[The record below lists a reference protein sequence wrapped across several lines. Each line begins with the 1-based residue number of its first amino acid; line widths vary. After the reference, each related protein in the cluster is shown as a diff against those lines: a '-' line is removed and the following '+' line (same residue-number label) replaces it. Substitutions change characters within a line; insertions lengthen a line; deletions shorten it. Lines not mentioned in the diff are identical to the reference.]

1 MKHTLNIPIL
11 GFAAY
16 SGTGKTTLLEA
27 LIPKLTKA
35 GLRIGMLKH
44 AHHNFDV
51 DQPGKDSHRLRKAGA
66 SQMLI
71 SSRNRFALMTETPES
86 ESEFDYL
93 LTRFDEDKLDVVL
106 VEGCKNIAFPKIEL
120 HREEVGKPWLHPNDE
135 NIIAIASDSGELD
148 SELPQMNI
156 NDLEAIAQF
165 VIQYVQ
171 EAKAPKSKEKEAACC
186 DTLSPAFLS
195 VVQGQEKILSLVN
208 TVSETEAC
216 KIEDAYGRVLAD
228 HVVSPVNVPQYTNSA
243 MDGYAIRGDDVER
256 ESYQVVAKVMA
267 GHAYDKP
274 LEVGQAVKIMT
285 GAPTPINGDTV
296 VMREQASKDGDTV
309 TFNGASIKTGQN
321 VRQAGEDLAIGNDV
335 FTAGTRL
342 ASPEMGMIA
351 SLGFGEANVFRKLKV
366 AVFSTGDEV
375 QAPGTEQKA
384 NSIYDSNRFTIM
396 GMLEKLGC
404 EILDFGILEDN
415 EQLMIEALE
424 NASAQADVVMTS
436 GGVSVGDA
444 DYIKLALDK
453 LGQIDFWRINM
464 RPGRPLA
471 FGQIN
476 DKPFFGLPG
485 NPVAVMVSF
494 INFVEPALRKMQGEQ
509 GWKPLKVSAI
519 ATENLRS
526 RQGRTEFSRGIY
538 ELDETGRLTVRT
550 TGKQGSGILRS
561 MSEANCL
568 IEISPAVDTV
578 KAGESVTIIPLQ
590 AESRPIQNSKVS
602 MSGLFIDY
610 RKIFQRDSYGSHHS
624 LHLQRPRQRT
634 DVLVPATPQHS
645 RSSCRS
651 RRYRY
656 H

>member
-27 LIPKLTKA
+27 LLPKLTEA

-51 DQPGKDSHRLRKAGA
+51 DKPGKDSYRLRKAGA

-71 SSRNRFALMTETPES
+71 ASRNRFALMTETPDAEA
-86 ESEFDYL
+86 EFEYL

-120 HREEVGKPWLHPNDE
+120 HREEVGKPWLYPSDE
-135 NIIAIASDSGELD
+135 NIIAIACDSGELD

-156 NDLEAIAQF
+156 NDLDAIAEF
-165 VIQYVQ
+165 VLQYVNA
-171 EAKAPKSKEKEAACC
+171 AKQPKSKDKEAACC

-195 VVQGQEKILSLVN
+195 VEQGREKILSLVPSL
-208 TVSETEAC
+208 TD
-216 KIEDAYGRVLAD
+216 IELCDVERSYGRVLAD
-228 HVVSPVNVPQYTNSA
+228 DIVSPVNVPQYTNSA
-243 MDGYAIRGDDVER
+243 MDGYAIRSDDLER
-256 ESYQVVAKVMA
+256 ESYQVMAEVLA

-274 LEVGQAVKIMT
+274 LQMGQAVKIMT
-285 GAPTPINGDTV
+285 GAPTPVNGDTV
-296 VMREQASKDGDTV
+296 VMREQAIQTGDKV
-309 TFNGASIKTGQN
+309 TFNTSGIKAGQN
-321 VRQAGEDLAIGNDV
+321 VRQAGEDLEIGSNV
-335 FTAGTRL
+335 FTSGTRL

-351 SLGFGEANVFRKLKV
+351 SLGFGQASVFRKLKV
-366 AVFSTGDEV
+366 AIFSAGDEV
-375 QAPGTEQKA
+375 QAPGTEQKP
-384 NSIYDSNRFTIM
+384 NSIFDSNRFTIM
-396 GMLEKLGC
+396 GMLEQLGC

-415 EQLMIEALE
+415 EQQMIEALE
-424 NASAQADVVMTS
+424 QASQQADMVMTS

-444 DYIKLALDK
+444 DYIKLALEK

-476 DKPFFGLPG
+476 SKPFFGLPG

-494 INFVEPALRKMQGEQ
+494 INFVEPAIRKMQGEQ
-509 GWKPLKVSAI
+509 GWQPLKVNAV

-526 RQGRTEFSRGIY
+526 RQGRTEFSRGFY
-538 ELDETGRLTVRT
+538 QLDETGRLTVRT

-568 IEISPAVDTV
+568 IEISPAIDTV
-578 KAGESVTIIPLQ
+578 KVGENVTIIPLQ
-590 AESRPIQNSKVS
+590 GRI
-602 MSGLFIDY
+602 
-610 RKIFQRDSYGSHHS
+610 
-624 LHLQRPRQRT
+624 
-634 DVLVPATPQHS
+634 
-645 RSSCRS
+645 
-651 RRYRY
+651 
-656 H
+656 

>member
-1 MKHTLNIPIL
+1 MKHTLNIPII

-27 LIPKLTKA
+27 LLPKLTEA

-51 DQPGKDSHRLRKAGA
+51 DKPGKDSYRLRKAGA

-71 SSRNRFALMTETPES
+71 ASRNRFALMTETPEA
-86 ESEFDYL
+86 EAEFEYL

-120 HREEVGKPWLHPNDE
+120 HREEVGKPWLYPHDE
-135 NIIAIASDSGELD
+135 NIIAIASDTAELD

-156 NDLEAIAQF
+156 NDLDAIAQF
-165 VIQYVQ
+165 VLQYVQ
-171 EAKAPKSKEKEAACC
+171 EAKAPKSKEKDAACC

-208 TVSETEAC
+208 TVSEIEAC
-216 KIEDAYGRVLAD
+216 KIENAYGRVLAE
-228 HVVSPVNVPQYTNSA
+228 HIISPVNVPQYTNSA
-243 MDGYAIRGDDVER
+243 MDGYAIRSDDVDR
-256 ESYQVVAKVMA
+256 DSYQVVAEVMA
-267 GHAYDKP
+267 GHAYDQP
-274 LEVGQAVKIMT
+274 LQVGQAVKIMT
-285 GAPTPINGDTV
+285 GAPTPLNGDTV
-296 VMREQASKDGDTV
+296 VMREQASQEGDKV
-309 TFNGASIKTGQN
+309 TFNGAHIKAGQN
-321 VRQAGEDLAIGNDV
+321 VRQAGEDLTIGSDV

-415 EQLMIEALE
+415 ELLMIEALE

-476 DKPFFGLPG
+476 NKPLFGLPG

-509 GWKPLKVSAI
+509 GWKPLKVNAI

-538 ELDETGRLTVRT
+538 ELDDTGRLTVRT

-568 IEISPAVDTV
+568 IEISPAIDTV

-590 AESRPIQNSKVS
+590 GRI
-602 MSGLFIDY
+602 
-610 RKIFQRDSYGSHHS
+610 
-624 LHLQRPRQRT
+624 
-634 DVLVPATPQHS
+634 
-645 RSSCRS
+645 
-651 RRYRY
+651 
-656 H
+656 

>member
-27 LIPKLTKA
+27 LLPKLTEA

-51 DQPGKDSHRLRKAGA
+51 DKPGKDSYRLRKAGA

-71 SSRNRFALMTETPES
+71 ASRNRFALMTETPEA
-86 ESEFDYL
+86 EAEFEYL

-120 HREEVGKPWLHPNDE
+120 HREEVGKPWLYPHDE
-135 NIIAIASDSGELD
+135 NIIAIASDSAELD

-156 NDLEAIAQF
+156 NDLDAIAQF
-165 VIQYVQ
+165 VLQYVQ
-171 EAKAPKSKEKEAACC
+171 DAKAPKSKEKDAACC

-208 TVSETEAC
+208 TVSEIEAC
-216 KIEDAYGRVLAD
+216 KVENAYGRVLAE
-228 HVVSPVNVPQYTNSA
+228 HIISPVNVPQYTNSA
-243 MDGYAIRGDDVER
+243 MDGYAIRSDDVDR
-256 ESYQVVAKVMA
+256 DSYQVVAEVMA
-267 GHAYDKP
+267 GHAYDQP

-285 GAPTPINGDTV
+285 GAPTPRNGDTV
-296 VMREQASKDGDTV
+296 VMREQASQEGDKV
-309 TFNGASIKTGQN
+309 TFNGSNIKAGQN
-321 VRQAGEDLAIGNDV
+321 VRQAGEDLAIGSDV

-476 DKPFFGLPG
+476 NKPFFGLPG

-509 GWKPLKVSAI
+509 GWKPLKVNAI

-538 ELDETGRLTVRT
+538 ELDDTGRLTVRT

-568 IEISPAVDTV
+568 IEISPAIDTV

-590 AESRPIQNSKVS
+590 GRI
-602 MSGLFIDY
+602 
-610 RKIFQRDSYGSHHS
+610 
-624 LHLQRPRQRT
+624 
-634 DVLVPATPQHS
+634 
-645 RSSCRS
+645 
-651 RRYRY
+651 
-656 H
+656 

>member
-27 LIPKLTKA
+27 LLPKLTEA

-256 ESYQVVAKVMA
+256 ESYQVVAEVMA
-267 GHAYDKP
+267 GHAYDQP

-296 VMREQASKDGDTV
+296 VMREQASQDGDTV
-309 TFNGASIKTGQN
+309 TFNGASIRTGQN
-321 VRQAGEDLAIGNDV
+321 VRQAGEDLAIGSDV

-590 AESRPIQNSKVS
+590 GRI
-602 MSGLFIDY
+602 
-610 RKIFQRDSYGSHHS
+610 
-624 LHLQRPRQRT
+624 
-634 DVLVPATPQHS
+634 
-645 RSSCRS
+645 
-651 RRYRY
+651 
-656 H
+656 

>member
-27 LIPKLTKA
+27 LLPKLTEA

-51 DQPGKDSHRLRKAGA
+51 DKPGKDSYRLRKAGA

-71 SSRNRFALMTETPES
+71 ASRNRFALMTETPEA
-86 ESEFDYL
+86 EAEFEYL

-120 HREEVGKPWLHPNDE
+120 HREEVGKPWLYPHDE
-135 NIIAIASDSGELD
+135 NIIAIASNTAELD

-156 NDLEAIAQF
+156 NDLDAIAQF
-165 VIQYVQ
+165 VLQYVQ
-171 EAKAPKSKEKEAACC
+171 EAKAPKSKEKDAACC

-208 TVSETEAC
+208 TVSEIEAC
-216 KIEDAYGRVLAD
+216 KIENAYGRVLAE
-228 HVVSPVNVPQYTNSA
+228 HIISPVNVPQYTNSA
-243 MDGYAIRGDDVER
+243 MDGYAIRSDDVDR
-256 ESYQVVAKVMA
+256 DSYQVVAEVMA
-267 GHAYDKP
+267 GHAYDQP

-285 GAPTPINGDTV
+285 GAPTPLNGNTV
-296 VMREQASKDGDTV
+296 VMREQASQEGDKV
-309 TFNGASIKTGQN
+309 TFNGAHIKAGQN
-321 VRQAGEDLAIGNDV
+321 VRQAGEDLTIGSDV

-476 DKPFFGLPG
+476 NKPFFGLPG

-509 GWKPLKVSAI
+509 GWKPLKVNAI

-538 ELDETGRLTVRT
+538 ELDDTGRLTVRT

-568 IEISPAVDTV
+568 IEISPAIDTV

-590 AESRPIQNSKVS
+590 GRI
-602 MSGLFIDY
+602 
-610 RKIFQRDSYGSHHS
+610 
-624 LHLQRPRQRT
+624 
-634 DVLVPATPQHS
+634 
-645 RSSCRS
+645 
-651 RRYRY
+651 
-656 H
+656 

>member
-27 LIPKLTKA
+27 LLPKLTEA

-51 DQPGKDSHRLRKAGA
+51 DKPGKDSYRLRKAGA

-71 SSRNRFALMTETPES
+71 ASRNRFALMTETPEA
-86 ESEFDYL
+86 EAEFEYL

-120 HREEVGKPWLHPNDE
+120 HREEVGKPWLYPHDE
-135 NIIAIASDSGELD
+135 NIIAIASDSAELD

-156 NDLEAIAQF
+156 NDLDAIAQF
-165 VIQYVQ
+165 VLQYVQ
-171 EAKAPKSKEKEAACC
+171 DAKAPKSKEKDAACC

-208 TVSETEAC
+208 TVSEIEAC
-216 KIEDAYGRVLAD
+216 KIENAYGRVLAED
-228 HVVSPVNVPQYTNSA
+228 IISPVNVPQYTNSA
-243 MDGYAIRGDDVER
+243 MDGYAIRSDDVDR
-256 ESYQVVAKVMA
+256 DSYQVVAEVMA
-267 GHAYDKP
+267 GHAYDQS
-274 LEVGQAVKIMT
+274 LQVGQAVKIMT
-285 GAPTPINGDTV
+285 GAPTPLNGDTV
-296 VMREQASKDGDTV
+296 VMREQASQEGDKV
-309 TFNGASIKTGQN
+309 TFNGAHIKAGQN
-321 VRQAGEDLAIGNDV
+321 VRQAGEDLAIGSDV

-476 DKPFFGLPG
+476 NKPFFGLPG

-509 GWKPLKVSAI
+509 GWKPLKVNAI

-538 ELDETGRLTVRT
+538 ELDDTGRLTVRT

-568 IEISPAVDTV
+568 IEISPAIDTV

-590 AESRPIQNSKVS
+590 GRI
-602 MSGLFIDY
+602 
-610 RKIFQRDSYGSHHS
+610 
-624 LHLQRPRQRT
+624 
-634 DVLVPATPQHS
+634 
-645 RSSCRS
+645 
-651 RRYRY
+651 
-656 H
+656 

>member
-27 LIPKLTKA
+27 LLPKLTEA

-51 DQPGKDSHRLRKAGA
+51 DKPGKDSYRLRKAGA

-71 SSRNRFALMTETPES
+71 ASRNRFALMTETPEA
-86 ESEFDYL
+86 EAEFEYL
-93 LTRFDEDKLDVVL
+93 LTRFDEDMLDVVL

-120 HREEVGKPWLHPNDE
+120 HREEVGKPWLYPNDE
-135 NIIAIASDSGELD
+135 NIIAIASDGGELD

-171 EAKAPKSKEKEAACC
+171 EAKAPKNKEKEAACC

-208 TVSETEAC
+208 TVSEIEAC
-216 KIEDAYGRVLAD
+216 KIENAYGRVLAE
-228 HVVSPVNVPQYTNSA
+228 HIVSLVNVPQYTNSA
-243 MDGYAIRGDDVER
+243 MDGYAIRSDDVDR
-256 ESYQVVAKVMA
+256 DSYQVVAEVMA
-267 GHAYDKP
+267 GHAYDQP
-274 LEVGQAVKIMT
+274 LDVGQAVKIMT
-285 GAPTPINGDTV
+285 GAPTPRNGDTV
-296 VMREQASKDGDTV
+296 VMREQAIQEGDKV
-309 TFNGASIKTGQN
+309 TFNGANIKAGQN
-321 VRQAGEDLAIGNDV
+321 VRQAGEDLAIGSDV

-424 NASAQADVVMTS
+424 NASAQADVVMTF

-476 DKPFFGLPG
+476 NKPFFGLPG

-509 GWKPLKVSAI
+509 GWKPLKVNAI

-538 ELDETGRLTVRT
+538 ELDNTGRLTVRT

-568 IEISPAVDTV
+568 IEISPAIDTV

-590 AESRPIQNSKVS
+590 GRI
-602 MSGLFIDY
+602 
-610 RKIFQRDSYGSHHS
+610 
-624 LHLQRPRQRT
+624 
-634 DVLVPATPQHS
+634 
-645 RSSCRS
+645 
-651 RRYRY
+651 
-656 H
+656 

>member
-1 MKHTLNIPIL
+1 MKHTLNIPII

-27 LIPKLTKA
+27 LLPKLTEA

-51 DQPGKDSHRLRKAGA
+51 DKPGKDSYRLRKAGA

-71 SSRNRFALMTETPES
+71 ASRNRFALMTETPEA
-86 ESEFDYL
+86 EAEFEYL

-120 HREEVGKPWLHPNDE
+120 HREEVGKPWLYPHDD
-135 NIIAIASDSGELD
+135 NIIAIASDTAELD

-156 NDLEAIAQF
+156 NDLDAIAQF
-165 VIQYVQ
+165 VLQYVQ
-171 EAKAPKSKEKEAACC
+171 DAKAPKSKEKDAACC

-208 TVSETEAC
+208 TVSEIEAC
-216 KIEDAYGRVLAD
+216 KIENAYGRVLAE
-228 HVVSPVNVPQYTNSA
+228 HIISPVNVPQYTNSA
-243 MDGYAIRGDDVER
+243 MDGYAIRSDDVDR
-256 ESYQVVAKVMA
+256 SSYQIVAEVMA
-267 GHAYDKP
+267 GHAYDQP

-285 GAPTPINGDTV
+285 GAPTPRNGDTV
-296 VMREQASKDGDTV
+296 VMREQASQEGDKV
-309 TFNGASIKTGQN
+309 TFNGAHIKAGQN
-321 VRQAGEDLAIGNDV
+321 VRQAGEDLAIGSDV

-476 DKPFFGLPG
+476 NKPFFGLPG

-494 INFVEPALRKMQGEQ
+494 INFIEPALRKMQGEQ
-509 GWKPLKVSAI
+509 GWKPLKVNAI

-538 ELDETGRLTVRT
+538 ELDDTGRLTVRT

-568 IEISPAVDTV
+568 IEISPAIDTV

-590 AESRPIQNSKVS
+590 GRI
-602 MSGLFIDY
+602 
-610 RKIFQRDSYGSHHS
+610 
-624 LHLQRPRQRT
+624 
-634 DVLVPATPQHS
+634 
-645 RSSCRS
+645 
-651 RRYRY
+651 
-656 H
+656 

>member
-27 LIPKLTKA
+27 LLPKLTEA

-51 DQPGKDSHRLRKAGA
+51 DKPGKDSYRLRKAGA

-71 SSRNRFALMTETPES
+71 ASRNRFALMTETPEA
-86 ESEFDYL
+86 EAEFEYL

-120 HREEVGKPWLHPNDE
+120 HREEVGKPWLYPHDD
-135 NIIAIASDSGELD
+135 NIIAIASDSAELD

-156 NDLEAIAQF
+156 NDLDAIAQF
-165 VIQYVQ
+165 VLQYVQ
-171 EAKAPKSKEKEAACC
+171 EAKAPKSKEKDASCC

-208 TVSETEAC
+208 TVSEIEAC
-216 KIEDAYGRVLAD
+216 KIENAYGRVLAE
-228 HVVSPVNVPQYTNSA
+228 HIISPVNVPQYTNSA
-243 MDGYAIRGDDVER
+243 MDGYAIRSDDVDR
-256 ESYQVVAKVMA
+256 DSYQVVAEVMA
-267 GHAYDKP
+267 GHAYDQP

-285 GAPTPINGDTV
+285 GAPTPRNGDTV
-296 VMREQASKDGDTV
+296 VMREQASQEGDKV
-309 TFNGASIKTGQN
+309 TFNGANIKAGQN
-321 VRQAGEDLAIGNDV
+321 VRQAGEDLAIGSDV

-476 DKPFFGLPG
+476 NKPFFGLPG

-509 GWKPLKVSAI
+509 GWKPLKVNAI

-538 ELDETGRLTVRT
+538 ELDDTGRLTVRT

-568 IEISPAVDTV
+568 IEISPAIDTV

-590 AESRPIQNSKVS
+590 GRI
-602 MSGLFIDY
+602 
-610 RKIFQRDSYGSHHS
+610 
-624 LHLQRPRQRT
+624 
-634 DVLVPATPQHS
+634 
-645 RSSCRS
+645 
-651 RRYRY
+651 
-656 H
+656 

>member
-27 LIPKLTKA
+27 LLPKLTEA

-51 DQPGKDSHRLRKAGA
+51 DKPGKDSYRLRKAGA

-71 SSRNRFALMTETPES
+71 ASRNRYALMTETPEA
-86 ESEFDYL
+86 EAEFEYL

-120 HREEVGKPWLHPNDE
+120 HREEVGKPWLYPHDD
-135 NIIAIASDSGELD
+135 NIIAIASDTAELD

-156 NDLEAIAQF
+156 NDLDAIAQF
-165 VIQYVQ
+165 VLQYVQ
-171 EAKAPKSKEKEAACC
+171 DAKAPKSKEKDAACC

-208 TVSETEAC
+208 TVSEIEAC
-216 KIEDAYGRVLAD
+216 KIENAYGRVLAE
-228 HVVSPVNVPQYTNSA
+228 HIVSPVNVPQYTNSA
-243 MDGYAIRGDDVER
+243 MDGYAIRSDDVDR
-256 ESYQVVAKVMA
+256 DSYQVVAEAMA
-267 GHAYDKP
+267 GHAYDQP

-285 GAPTPINGDTV
+285 GAPTPRNGDTV
-296 VMREQASKDGDTV
+296 VMREQAIQEGDKV
-309 TFNGASIKTGQN
+309 TFNGANIKAGQN
-321 VRQAGEDLAIGNDV
+321 VRQAGEDLAIGSDV

-476 DKPFFGLPG
+476 NKPFFGLPG

-509 GWKPLKVSAI
+509 GWKPLKVNAI

-538 ELDETGRLTVRT
+538 ELDDTGRLTVRT

-568 IEISPAVDTV
+568 IEISPAIDTV

-590 AESRPIQNSKVS
+590 GRI
-602 MSGLFIDY
+602 
-610 RKIFQRDSYGSHHS
+610 
-624 LHLQRPRQRT
+624 
-634 DVLVPATPQHS
+634 
-645 RSSCRS
+645 
-651 RRYRY
+651 
-656 H
+656 

>member
-27 LIPKLTKA
+27 LLPKLTEA

-51 DQPGKDSHRLRKAGA
+51 DKPGKDSYRLRKAGA

-71 SSRNRFALMTETPES
+71 ASRNRFALMTETPEA
-86 ESEFDYL
+86 EAEFEYL

-120 HREEVGKPWLHPNDE
+120 HREEVGKPWLYPHDE
-135 NIIAIASDSGELD
+135 NIIAIASDTAELD

-156 NDLEAIAQF
+156 NDLDAIAQF
-165 VIQYVQ
+165 VLQYVQ
-171 EAKAPKSKEKEAACC
+171 DAKAPKSKEKDAACC

-208 TVSETEAC
+208 TVSEIEAC
-216 KIEDAYGRVLAD
+216 KIENAYGRVLAE
-228 HVVSPVNVPQYTNSA
+228 HIISPVNVPQYTNSA
-243 MDGYAIRGDDVER
+243 MDGYAIRSDDVDR
-256 ESYQVVAKVMA
+256 SSYQIVAEVMA
-267 GHAYDKP
+267 GHAYDQP

-285 GAPTPINGDTV
+285 GAPTPRNGDTV
-296 VMREQASKDGDTV
+296 VMREQASQEGDKV
-309 TFNGASIKTGQN
+309 TFNGSNIKAGQN
-321 VRQAGEDLAIGNDV
+321 VRQAGEDLAIGSDV

-476 DKPFFGLPG
+476 NKPFFGLPG

-509 GWKPLKVSAI
+509 GWKPLKVKAI

-538 ELDETGRLTVRT
+538 ELDDTGRLTVRT

-568 IEISPAVDTV
+568 IEISPAIDTV

-590 AESRPIQNSKVS
+590 GRI
-602 MSGLFIDY
+602 
-610 RKIFQRDSYGSHHS
+610 
-624 LHLQRPRQRT
+624 
-634 DVLVPATPQHS
+634 
-645 RSSCRS
+645 
-651 RRYRY
+651 
-656 H
+656 

>member
-27 LIPKLTKA
+27 LLPKLTEA

-51 DQPGKDSHRLRKAGA
+51 DKPGKDSYRLRKAGA

-71 SSRNRFALMTETPES
+71 ASRNRFALMTETPEA
-86 ESEFDYL
+86 EAEFEYL

-120 HREEVGKPWLHPNDE
+120 HREEVGKPWLYPHDE
-135 NIIAIASDSGELD
+135 NIIAIASDSAELD

-156 NDLEAIAQF
+156 NDLDAIAQF
-165 VIQYVQ
+165 VLQYVQ
-171 EAKAPKSKEKEAACC
+171 EAKAPKSKEKDAACC

-208 TVSETEAC
+208 TVSEIEAC
-216 KIEDAYGRVLAD
+216 KIENAYGRVLAE
-228 HVVSPVNVPQYTNSA
+228 HIVSPVNVPQYTNSA
-243 MDGYAIRGDDVER
+243 MDGYAIRSDDVDR
-256 ESYQVVAKVMA
+256 DSYQVVAEVMA
-267 GHAYDKP
+267 GHAYDQP

-285 GAPTPINGDTV
+285 GAPTPLNGDTV
-296 VMREQASKDGDTV
+296 VMREQASQEGDKV
-309 TFNGASIKTGQN
+309 TFNGAHIKAGQN
-321 VRQAGEDLAIGNDV
+321 VRQAGEDLTIGSDV

-476 DKPFFGLPG
+476 NKPFFGLPG

-509 GWKPLKVSAI
+509 GWKPLKVNAI

-538 ELDETGRLTVRT
+538 ELDDTGRLTVRT

-568 IEISPAVDTV
+568 IEISPAIDTV

-590 AESRPIQNSKVS
+590 GRI
-602 MSGLFIDY
+602 
-610 RKIFQRDSYGSHHS
+610 
-624 LHLQRPRQRT
+624 
-634 DVLVPATPQHS
+634 
-645 RSSCRS
+645 
-651 RRYRY
+651 
-656 H
+656 

>member
-27 LIPKLTKA
+27 LLPKLTEA

-51 DQPGKDSHRLRKAGA
+51 DKPGKDSYRLRKAGA

-71 SSRNRFALMTETPES
+71 ASRNRFALMTETPEA
-86 ESEFDYL
+86 EAEFEYL

-120 HREEVGKPWLHPNDE
+120 HREEVGKPWLYPHDD
-135 NIIAIASDSGELD
+135 NIIAIASDSAELD

-156 NDLEAIAQF
+156 NDLDAIAQF
-165 VIQYVQ
+165 VLQYVQ
-171 EAKAPKSKEKEAACC
+171 DAKAPKSKEKDAACC

-208 TVSETEAC
+208 TVSEIEAC
-216 KIEDAYGRVLAD
+216 KIENAYGRVLAE
-228 HVVSPVNVPQYTNSA
+228 HIISPVNVPQYTNSA
-243 MDGYAIRGDDVER
+243 MDGYAIRSDDVDR
-256 ESYQVVAKVMA
+256 NSYQVVAEVMA
-267 GHAYDKP
+267 GHAYNQP

-285 GAPTPINGDTV
+285 GAPTPLNGDTV
-296 VMREQASKDGDTV
+296 VMREQASQEGDSV
-309 TFNGASIKTGQN
+309 TFNGANIKAGQN
-321 VRQAGEDLAIGNDV
+321 VRQAGEDLAIGSDV

-476 DKPFFGLPG
+476 NKPFFGLPG

-509 GWKPLKVSAI
+509 GWKLLKVNAI

-538 ELDETGRLTVRT
+538 ELDDTGRLTVRT

-568 IEISPAVDTV
+568 IEISPAIDTV

-590 AESRPIQNSKVS
+590 GRI
-602 MSGLFIDY
+602 
-610 RKIFQRDSYGSHHS
+610 
-624 LHLQRPRQRT
+624 
-634 DVLVPATPQHS
+634 
-645 RSSCRS
+645 
-651 RRYRY
+651 
-656 H
+656 

>member
-27 LIPKLTKA
+27 LLPKLAEA

-51 DQPGKDSHRLRKAGA
+51 DKPGKDSYRLRKAGA

-71 SSRNRFALMTETPES
+71 ASRNRFALMTETPEA
-86 ESEFDYL
+86 EAEFEYL
-93 LTRFDEDKLDVVL
+93 LTRFDEGKLDVVL

-120 HREEVGKPWLHPNDE
+120 HREEVGKPWLYPHDE
-135 NIIAIASDSGELD
+135 NIIAIASDSAELD

-156 NDLEAIAQF
+156 NDLDAIAQF
-165 VIQYVQ
+165 VLQYVQ
-171 EAKAPKSKEKEAACC
+171 EAKAPKSKEKDAACC

-208 TVSETEAC
+208 TVSEIEAC
-216 KIEDAYGRVLAD
+216 KIENAYGRVLAE
-228 HVVSPVNVPQYTNSA
+228 HIVSPVNVPQYTNSA
-243 MDGYAIRGDDVER
+243 MDGYAIRSDDVDR
-256 ESYQVVAKVMA
+256 DSYQVVAEVMA
-267 GHAYDKP
+267 GHAYDQP

-285 GAPTPINGDTV
+285 GAPTPLNGDTV
-296 VMREQASKDGDTV
+296 VMREQASQEGDKV
-309 TFNGASIKTGQN
+309 TFNGAHIKAGQN
-321 VRQAGEDLAIGNDV
+321 VRQAGEDLTIGSDV

-476 DKPFFGLPG
+476 NKPFFGLPG

-509 GWKPLKVSAI
+509 GWKPLKVNAI

-538 ELDETGRLTVRT
+538 ELDDTGRLTVRT

-568 IEISPAVDTV
+568 IEISPAIDTV

-590 AESRPIQNSKVS
+590 GRI
-602 MSGLFIDY
+602 
-610 RKIFQRDSYGSHHS
+610 
-624 LHLQRPRQRT
+624 
-634 DVLVPATPQHS
+634 
-645 RSSCRS
+645 
-651 RRYRY
+651 
-656 H
+656 

>member
-27 LIPKLTKA
+27 LLPKLTEA

-51 DQPGKDSHRLRKAGA
+51 DKPGKDSYRLRKAGA

-71 SSRNRFALMTETPES
+71 ASRNRFALMTETPEA
-86 ESEFDYL
+86 EAEYEYL

-120 HREEVGKPWLHPNDE
+120 HREEVGKPWLYPHDE
-135 NIIAIASDSGELD
+135 NIIAIASDTAELD

-156 NDLEAIAQF
+156 NDLDAIAQF
-165 VIQYVQ
+165 VLQYVQ
-171 EAKAPKSKEKEAACC
+171 DAKAPKSKEKDAACC

-208 TVSETEAC
+208 TVSEIEAC
-216 KIEDAYGRVLAD
+216 KIENAYGRVLAE
-228 HVVSPVNVPQYTNSA
+228 HIISPVNVPQYTNSA
-243 MDGYAIRGDDVER
+243 MDGYAIRSDDVDR
-256 ESYQVVAKVMA
+256 DSYQVVAEVMA
-267 GHAYDKP
+267 GHAYDQP

-285 GAPTPINGDTV
+285 GAPTPLNGDTV
-296 VMREQASKDGDTV
+296 VMREQASQEGDKV
-309 TFNGASIKTGQN
+309 TFNGSNIKAGQN
-321 VRQAGEDLAIGNDV
+321 VRQAGEDLAIGSDV

-476 DKPFFGLPG
+476 NKPFFGLPG

-509 GWKPLKVSAI
+509 GWKPLKVNAI

-538 ELDETGRLTVRT
+538 ELDDTGRLTVRT

-568 IEISPAVDTV
+568 IEISPAIDTV

-590 AESRPIQNSKVS
+590 GRI
-602 MSGLFIDY
+602 
-610 RKIFQRDSYGSHHS
+610 
-624 LHLQRPRQRT
+624 
-634 DVLVPATPQHS
+634 
-645 RSSCRS
+645 
-651 RRYRY
+651 
-656 H
+656 

>member
-27 LIPKLTKA
+27 LLPKLTEA

-51 DQPGKDSHRLRKAGA
+51 DKPGKDSYRLRKAGA

-71 SSRNRFALMTETPES
+71 ASRNRFALMTETPEA
-86 ESEFDYL
+86 EAEFEYL

-120 HREEVGKPWLHPNDE
+120 HREEVGKPWLYPHDD
-135 NIIAIASDSGELD
+135 NIIAIASDSAELD

-156 NDLEAIAQF
+156 NDLDAIAQF
-165 VIQYVQ
+165 VLQYVQ
-171 EAKAPKSKEKEAACC
+171 DAKAPKSKEKDAACC

-208 TVSETEAC
+208 TVSEIEAC
-216 KIEDAYGRVLAD
+216 KIENAYGRVLAE
-228 HVVSPVNVPQYTNSA
+228 HIISPVNVPQYTNSA
-243 MDGYAIRGDDVER
+243 MDGYAIRSDDVDR
-256 ESYQVVAKVMA
+256 SSYKIVAEVMA
-267 GHAYDKP
+267 GHAYDQP

-285 GAPTPINGDTV
+285 GAPTPRNGDTV
-296 VMREQASKDGDTV
+296 VMREQASQEGDKV
-309 TFNGASIKTGQN
+309 TFNGSNIKAGQN
-321 VRQAGEDLAIGNDV
+321 VRQAGEDLAIGSDV

-476 DKPFFGLPG
+476 NKPFFGLPG

-509 GWKPLKVSAI
+509 GWKPLKVNAI

-538 ELDETGRLTVRT
+538 ELDDTGRLTVRT

-568 IEISPAVDTV
+568 IEISPAIDTV

-590 AESRPIQNSKVS
+590 GRI
-602 MSGLFIDY
+602 
-610 RKIFQRDSYGSHHS
+610 
-624 LHLQRPRQRT
+624 
-634 DVLVPATPQHS
+634 
-645 RSSCRS
+645 
-651 RRYRY
+651 
-656 H
+656 

>member
-27 LIPKLTKA
+27 LLPKLTEA

-51 DQPGKDSHRLRKAGA
+51 DKPGKDSYRLRKAGA

-71 SSRNRFALMTETPES
+71 ASRNRFALMTETPEA
-86 ESEFDYL
+86 EAEFEYL

-120 HREEVGKPWLHPNDE
+120 HREEVGKPWLYPHDE
-135 NIIAIASDSGELD
+135 NIIAIASDSAELD

-156 NDLEAIAQF
+156 NDLDAIAQF
-165 VIQYVQ
+165 VLQYVQ
-171 EAKAPKSKEKEAACC
+171 DAKAPKSKEKDAACC

-208 TVSETEAC
+208 TVSEIEAC
-216 KIEDAYGRVLAD
+216 KIENAYGRVLAE
-228 HVVSPVNVPQYTNSA
+228 HIISPVNVPQYTNSA
-243 MDGYAIRGDDVER
+243 MDGYAIRSDDVDR
-256 ESYQVVAKVMA
+256 DSYQVVAEVMA
-267 GHAYDKP
+267 GHAYDQP

-285 GAPTPINGDTV
+285 GAPTPRNGDTV
-296 VMREQASKDGDTV
+296 VMREQASQEGDKV
-309 TFNGASIKTGQN
+309 TFNGANIKAGQN
-321 VRQAGEDLAIGNDV
+321 VRQAGEDLAIGSDV
-335 FTAGTRL
+335 FTAGTLL

-476 DKPFFGLPG
+476 NKPFFSLPG

-509 GWKPLKVSAI
+509 GWKPLKVNAI

-538 ELDETGRLTVRT
+538 KLDNTGRLTVRT

-568 IEISPAVDTV
+568 IEISPAIDTV

-590 AESRPIQNSKVS
+590 GRI
-602 MSGLFIDY
+602 
-610 RKIFQRDSYGSHHS
+610 
-624 LHLQRPRQRT
+624 
-634 DVLVPATPQHS
+634 
-645 RSSCRS
+645 
-651 RRYRY
+651 
-656 H
+656 

>member
-27 LIPKLTKA
+27 LLPKLTEA

-51 DQPGKDSHRLRKAGA
+51 DKPGKDSYRLRKAGA

-71 SSRNRFALMTETPES
+71 ASRNRFALMTETPEA
-86 ESEFDYL
+86 EAEFEYL
-93 LTRFDEDKLDVVL
+93 LTRFDEDMLDVVL

-120 HREEVGKPWLHPNDE
+120 HREEVGKPWLYPNDE
-135 NIIAIASDSGELD
+135 NIIAIASDSAELD

-156 NDLEAIAQF
+156 NDLDAIAQF
-165 VIQYVQ
+165 VLQYVQ
-171 EAKAPKSKEKEAACC
+171 EAKAPKNKEKEAACC

-208 TVSETEAC
+208 TVSEIEAC
-216 KIEDAYGRVLAD
+216 KIENAYGRVLAE
-228 HVVSPVNVPQYTNSA
+228 HIVSPVNVPQYTNSA
-243 MDGYAIRGDDVER
+243 MDGYAIRSDDVDR
-256 ESYQVVAKVMA
+256 DSYQVVAEVMA
-267 GHAYDKP
+267 GHAYDQP

-285 GAPTPINGDTV
+285 GAPTPRNGDTV
-296 VMREQASKDGDTV
+296 VMREQAIQEGDKV
-309 TFNGASIKTGQN
+309 TFNGANIKAGQN
-321 VRQAGEDLAIGNDV
+321 VRQAGEDLAIGSDV

-404 EILDFGILEDN
+404 ESLDFGILEDN

-476 DKPFFGLPG
+476 NKPFFGLPG

-509 GWKPLKVSAI
+509 GWKPLKVNAI

-526 RQGRTEFSRGIY
+526 RQGRTEFSRGVY
-538 ELDETGRLTVRT
+538 ELDATGRLTVRT

-568 IEISPAVDTV
+568 IEISPAIDTV

-590 AESRPIQNSKVS
+590 GRI
-602 MSGLFIDY
+602 
-610 RKIFQRDSYGSHHS
+610 
-624 LHLQRPRQRT
+624 
-634 DVLVPATPQHS
+634 
-645 RSSCRS
+645 
-651 RRYRY
+651 
-656 H
+656 

>member
-27 LIPKLTKA
+27 LLPKLTEA

-51 DQPGKDSHRLRKAGA
+51 DKPGKDSYRLRKAGA

-71 SSRNRFALMTETPES
+71 ASRNRFALMTETPEA
-86 ESEFDYL
+86 EAEFEYL
-93 LTRFDEDKLDVVL
+93 LTRFDEDMLDVVL

-120 HREEVGKPWLHPNDE
+120 HREEVGKPWLYPNDE
-135 NIIAIASDSGELD
+135 NIIAIASDGGELD

-171 EAKAPKSKEKEAACC
+171 QAKAPKNKEKEAACC

-208 TVSETEAC
+208 TVSEIEAC
-216 KIEDAYGRVLAD
+216 KIENAYGRVLAE
-228 HVVSPVNVPQYTNSA
+228 HIVSPVNVPQYTNSA
-243 MDGYAIRGDDVER
+243 MDGYAIRSDDVKR
-256 ESYQVVAKVMA
+256 DSYQVVAEVMA
-267 GHAYDKP
+267 GHAYDQP
-274 LEVGQAVKIMT
+274 LDVGQAVKIMT
-285 GAPTPINGDTV
+285 GAPTPRNGDTV
-296 VMREQASKDGDTV
+296 VMREQASQEGDKV
-309 TFNGASIKTGQN
+309 TFNGANIKAGQN
-321 VRQAGEDLAIGNDV
+321 VRQAGEDLAIGSDV

-351 SLGFGEANVFRKLKV
+351 SLGFGEANVFRKVKV

-476 DKPFFGLPG
+476 NKPFFGLPG

-509 GWKPLKVSAI
+509 GWKPLKVNAI

-526 RQGRTEFSRGIY
+526 RQGRTEFSRGVY

-568 IEISPAVDTV
+568 IEISPAIDTV

-590 AESRPIQNSKVS
+590 GRI
-602 MSGLFIDY
+602 
-610 RKIFQRDSYGSHHS
+610 
-624 LHLQRPRQRT
+624 
-634 DVLVPATPQHS
+634 
-645 RSSCRS
+645 
-651 RRYRY
+651 
-656 H
+656 

>member
-27 LIPKLTKA
+27 LLPKLTEA

-51 DQPGKDSHRLRKAGA
+51 DKPGKDSYRLRKAGA

-71 SSRNRFALMTETPES
+71 ASRNRFALMTETPEA
-86 ESEFDYL
+86 EAEFEYL

-120 HREEVGKPWLHPNDE
+120 HREEVGKPWLYPHDE
-135 NIIAIASDSGELD
+135 NIIAIASDTAELD

-156 NDLEAIAQF
+156 NDLDAIAQF
-165 VIQYVQ
+165 VLQYVQ
-171 EAKAPKSKEKEAACC
+171 DAKAPKSKEKDAACC

-208 TVSETEAC
+208 TVSEIEAC
-216 KIEDAYGRVLAD
+216 KIENAYGRVLAE
-228 HVVSPVNVPQYTNSA
+228 HIISPVNVPQYTNSA
-243 MDGYAIRGDDVER
+243 MDGYAIRSDDVDR
-256 ESYQVVAKVMA
+256 DSYQIVAEVMA
-267 GHAYDKP
+267 GHAYDQP

-285 GAPTPINGDTV
+285 GAPTPRNGDTV
-296 VMREQASKDGDTV
+296 VMREQASQAGDKV
-309 TFNGASIKTGQN
+309 TFNGANIKAGQN
-321 VRQAGEDLAIGNDV
+321 VRQAGEDLAIGSDV
-335 FTAGTRL
+335 FTVGTRL

-476 DKPFFGLPG
+476 NKPFFGLPG

-509 GWKPLKVSAI
+509 GWKPLKVNAI

-538 ELDETGRLTVRT
+538 ELDNTGRLTVRT

-568 IEISPAVDTV
+568 IEISPAIDTV

-590 AESRPIQNSKVS
+590 GRI
-602 MSGLFIDY
+602 
-610 RKIFQRDSYGSHHS
+610 
-624 LHLQRPRQRT
+624 
-634 DVLVPATPQHS
+634 
-645 RSSCRS
+645 
-651 RRYRY
+651 
-656 H
+656 

>member
-27 LIPKLTKA
+27 LLPKLTEA

-51 DQPGKDSHRLRKAGA
+51 DKPGKDSYRLRKAGA

-71 SSRNRFALMTETPES
+71 ASRNRFALMTETPEA
-86 ESEFDYL
+86 EAEFEYL

-120 HREEVGKPWLHPNDE
+120 HREEVGKPWLYPHDE
-135 NIIAIASDSGELD
+135 NIIAIASDTAELD

-156 NDLEAIAQF
+156 NDLDAIAQF
-165 VIQYVQ
+165 VLQYVQ
-171 EAKAPKSKEKEAACC
+171 EAKAPKSKEKDAACC

-208 TVSETEAC
+208 TVSEIEAC
-216 KIEDAYGRVLAD
+216 KIENAYGRVLAE
-228 HVVSPVNVPQYTNSA
+228 HIISPVNVPQYTNSA
-243 MDGYAIRGDDVER
+243 MDGYAIRSDDVDR
-256 ESYQVVAKVMA
+256 DSYQVVAEVMA
-267 GHAYDKP
+267 GHAYDQP

-285 GAPTPINGDTV
+285 GAPTPLNGDTV
-296 VMREQASKDGDTV
+296 VMREQASQEGDKV
-309 TFNGASIKTGQN
+309 TFNGAHIKAGQN
-321 VRQAGEDLAIGNDV
+321 VRQAGEDLAIGSDV

-476 DKPFFGLPG
+476 NKPFFGLPG

-509 GWKPLKVSAI
+509 GWKPLKVNAI

-538 ELDETGRLTVRT
+538 ELDDTGRLTVRT

-568 IEISPAVDTV
+568 IEISPAIDTV

-590 AESRPIQNSKVS
+590 GRI
-602 MSGLFIDY
+602 
-610 RKIFQRDSYGSHHS
+610 
-624 LHLQRPRQRT
+624 
-634 DVLVPATPQHS
+634 
-645 RSSCRS
+645 
-651 RRYRY
+651 
-656 H
+656 

>member
-27 LIPKLTKA
+27 LLPKLTEA

-51 DQPGKDSHRLRKAGA
+51 DKPGKDSYRLRKAGA

-71 SSRNRFALMTETPES
+71 ASRNRFALMTETPEA
-86 ESEFDYL
+86 EAEFEYL
-93 LTRFDEDKLDVVL
+93 LTRFDEDMLDVVL

-120 HREEVGKPWLHPNDE
+120 HREEVGKPWLYPNDE
-135 NIIAIASDSGELD
+135 NIIAIASDSAELD

-156 NDLEAIAQF
+156 NDLDAIAQF
-165 VIQYVQ
+165 VLQYVQ
-171 EAKAPKSKEKEAACC
+171 EAKAPKNKEKEAACC

-208 TVSETEAC
+208 TVSEIEAC
-216 KIEDAYGRVLAD
+216 KIENAYGRVLAE
-228 HVVSPVNVPQYTNSA
+228 HIVSPVNVPQYTNSA
-243 MDGYAIRGDDVER
+243 MDGYAIRSDDVDR
-256 ESYQVVAKVMA
+256 DSYQVVAEVMA
-267 GHAYDKP
+267 GHAYDQP

-285 GAPTPINGDTV
+285 GAPTPRNGDTV
-296 VMREQASKDGDTV
+296 VMREQAIQEGDKV
-309 TFNGASIKTGQN
+309 TFNGANIKAGQN
-321 VRQAGEDLAIGNDV
+321 VRQAGEDLAIGSDV

-396 GMLEKLGC
+396 GVLEKLGC

-476 DKPFFGLPG
+476 NKPFFGLPG

-509 GWKPLKVSAI
+509 GWKPLKVNAI

-526 RQGRTEFSRGIY
+526 RQGRTEFSRGVY
-538 ELDETGRLTVRT
+538 ELDATGRLTVRT

-568 IEISPAVDTV
+568 IEISPAIDTV

-590 AESRPIQNSKVS
+590 GRI
-602 MSGLFIDY
+602 
-610 RKIFQRDSYGSHHS
+610 
-624 LHLQRPRQRT
+624 
-634 DVLVPATPQHS
+634 
-645 RSSCRS
+645 
-651 RRYRY
+651 
-656 H
+656 

>member
-27 LIPKLTKA
+27 LLPKLTEA

-51 DQPGKDSHRLRKAGA
+51 DKPGKDSYRLRKAGA

-71 SSRNRFALMTETPES
+71 ASRNRFALMTETPEA
-86 ESEFDYL
+86 EAEFEYL

-120 HREEVGKPWLHPNDE
+120 HREEVGKPWLYPHDE
-135 NIIAIASDSGELD
+135 NIIAIASDSAELD

-156 NDLEAIAQF
+156 NDLDAIAQF
-165 VIQYVQ
+165 VLQYVQ
-171 EAKAPKSKEKEAACC
+171 DAKAPKSKEKDAACC

-208 TVSETEAC
+208 TVSEIEAC
-216 KIEDAYGRVLAD
+216 KIENAYGRVLAE
-228 HVVSPVNVPQYTNSA
+228 HIISPVNVPQYTNSA
-243 MDGYAIRGDDVER
+243 MDGYAIRSDDVDR
-256 ESYQVVAKVMA
+256 DSYQVVAEVMA
-267 GHAYDKP
+267 GHAYDQP

-285 GAPTPINGDTV
+285 GAPTPRNGDTV
-296 VMREQASKDGDTV
+296 VMREQASQEGDKV
-309 TFNGASIKTGQN
+309 TFNGAHIKAGQN
-321 VRQAGEDLAIGNDV
+321 VRQAGEDLAIGSDV

-476 DKPFFGLPG
+476 NKPFFGLPG

-509 GWKPLKVSAI
+509 GWKPLKVNAI

-538 ELDETGRLTVRT
+538 ELDDTGRLTVRT

-568 IEISPAVDTV
+568 IEISPAIDTV

-590 AESRPIQNSKVS
+590 GRI
-602 MSGLFIDY
+602 
-610 RKIFQRDSYGSHHS
+610 
-624 LHLQRPRQRT
+624 
-634 DVLVPATPQHS
+634 
-645 RSSCRS
+645 
-651 RRYRY
+651 
-656 H
+656 

>member
-1 MKHTLNIPIL
+1 MKHTLNIPII

-27 LIPKLTKA
+27 LLPKLTEA

-51 DQPGKDSHRLRKAGA
+51 DKPGKDSYRLRKAGA

-71 SSRNRFALMTETPES
+71 ASRNRFALMTETPEA
-86 ESEFDYL
+86 EAEFEYL

-120 HREEVGKPWLHPNDE
+120 HREEVGKPWLYPHDE
-135 NIIAIASDSGELD
+135 NIIAIASDTAELD

-156 NDLEAIAQF
+156 NDLDAIAQF
-165 VIQYVQ
+165 VLQYVQ
-171 EAKAPKSKEKEAACC
+171 EAKAPKSKEKDAACC

-208 TVSETEAC
+208 TVSEIEAC
-216 KIEDAYGRVLAD
+216 KIENAYGRVLAED
-228 HVVSPVNVPQYTNSA
+228 IISPVNVPQYTNSA
-243 MDGYAIRGDDVER
+243 MDGYAIRSDDVDR
-256 ESYQVVAKVMA
+256 DSYQVVAEVMA
-267 GHAYDKP
+267 GHAYDQP

-285 GAPTPINGDTV
+285 GAPTPRNGDTV
-296 VMREQASKDGDTV
+296 VMREQASQEGDKV
-309 TFNGASIKTGQN
+309 TFDGANIKAGQN
-321 VRQAGEDLAIGNDV
+321 VRQAGEDLTIGSDV

-351 SLGFGEANVFRKLKV
+351 SLGFGEANVFRKLEV

-476 DKPFFGLPG
+476 NKPFFGLPG

-509 GWKPLKVSAI
+509 GWKPLKVNAI

-538 ELDETGRLTVRT
+538 ELDDTGRLTVRT

-568 IEISPAVDTV
+568 IEISPAIDTV

-590 AESRPIQNSKVS
+590 GRI
-602 MSGLFIDY
+602 
-610 RKIFQRDSYGSHHS
+610 
-624 LHLQRPRQRT
+624 
-634 DVLVPATPQHS
+634 
-645 RSSCRS
+645 
-651 RRYRY
+651 
-656 H
+656 

>member
-27 LIPKLTKA
+27 LLPKLTEA

-51 DQPGKDSHRLRKAGA
+51 DKPGKDSYRLRKAGA

-71 SSRNRFALMTETPES
+71 ASRNRFALMTETPEA
-86 ESEFDYL
+86 EAEFEYL

-120 HREEVGKPWLHPNDE
+120 HREEVGKPWLYPHDE
-135 NIIAIASDSGELD
+135 NIIAIASDTAELD

-156 NDLEAIAQF
+156 NDLDAIAQF
-165 VIQYVQ
+165 VLQYVQ
-171 EAKAPKSKEKEAACC
+171 EAKAPKSKEKDAACC

-208 TVSETEAC
+208 TVSEIEAC
-216 KIEDAYGRVLAD
+216 KIENAYGRVLAED
-228 HVVSPVNVPQYTNSA
+228 IISPVNVPQYTNSA
-243 MDGYAIRGDDVER
+243 MDGYAIRSDDVDR
-256 ESYQVVAKVMA
+256 DSYQVVAEVMA
-267 GHAYDKP
+267 GHAYDQP
-274 LEVGQAVKIMT
+274 LQVGQAVKIMT
-285 GAPTPINGDTV
+285 GAPTPRNGDTV
-296 VMREQASKDGDTV
+296 VMREQASQEGDKV
-309 TFNGASIKTGQN
+309 TFNGSNIKAGQN
-321 VRQAGEDLAIGNDV
+321 VRQAGEDLAIGSDV

-404 EILDFGILEDN
+404 ELLDFGILEDN

-476 DKPFFGLPG
+476 NKPFFGLPG

-509 GWKPLKVSAI
+509 GWKPLKVKAI

-538 ELDETGRLTVRT
+538 ELDDTGRLTVRT

-568 IEISPAVDTV
+568 IEISPAIDTV

-590 AESRPIQNSKVS
+590 GRI
-602 MSGLFIDY
+602 
-610 RKIFQRDSYGSHHS
+610 
-624 LHLQRPRQRT
+624 
-634 DVLVPATPQHS
+634 
-645 RSSCRS
+645 
-651 RRYRY
+651 
-656 H
+656 

>member
-27 LIPKLTKA
+27 LLPKLTET

-51 DQPGKDSHRLRKAGA
+51 DKPGKDSYRLRKAGA

-71 SSRNRFALMTETPES
+71 ASRNRFALMTETPEA
-86 ESEFDYL
+86 EAEFEYL

-120 HREEVGKPWLHPNDE
+120 HREEVGKPWLYPHDD
-135 NIIAIASDSGELD
+135 NIIAIASDTAELD

-156 NDLEAIAQF
+156 NDLDAIAQF
-165 VIQYVQ
+165 VLQYVQ
-171 EAKAPKSKEKEAACC
+171 YAKAPKSKEKDAACC

-208 TVSETEAC
+208 TVSEIEAC
-216 KIEDAYGRVLAD
+216 KIENAYGRVLAED
-228 HVVSPVNVPQYTNSA
+228 IISPVNVPQYTNSA
-243 MDGYAIRGDDVER
+243 MDGYAIRSDDVDR
-256 ESYQVVAKVMA
+256 DSYQVVAEVMA
-267 GHAYDKP
+267 GHAYDQP

-285 GAPTPINGDTV
+285 GAPTPLNGDTV
-296 VMREQASKDGDTV
+296 VMREQASQEGDKV
-309 TFNGASIKTGQN
+309 TFNDSNIKAGQN
-321 VRQAGEDLAIGNDV
+321 VRQAGEDLAIGSDV

-375 QAPGTEQKA
+375 QAPRTEQKA

-476 DKPFFGLPG
+476 NKPFFGLPG

-509 GWKPLKVSAI
+509 GWKPLKVNAI

-538 ELDETGRLTVRT
+538 ELDNTGRLTVRT

-568 IEISPAVDTV
+568 IEISPAIDTV

-590 AESRPIQNSKVS
+590 GRI
-602 MSGLFIDY
+602 
-610 RKIFQRDSYGSHHS
+610 
-624 LHLQRPRQRT
+624 
-634 DVLVPATPQHS
+634 
-645 RSSCRS
+645 
-651 RRYRY
+651 
-656 H
+656 

>member
-27 LIPKLTKA
+27 LLPKLTEA

-51 DQPGKDSHRLRKAGA
+51 DKPGKDSYRLRKAGA

-71 SSRNRFALMTETPES
+71 ASRNRFALMTETPEA
-86 ESEFDYL
+86 EAEFEYL

-120 HREEVGKPWLHPNDE
+120 HREEVGKPWLYPHDE
-135 NIIAIASDSGELD
+135 NIIAIASDSAELD

-156 NDLEAIAQF
+156 NDLDAIAQF
-165 VIQYVQ
+165 VLQYVQ
-171 EAKAPKSKEKEAACC
+171 DAKAPKSKEKDAACC

-195 VVQGQEKILSLVN
+195 VVQGQEKVLSLVN
-208 TVSETEAC
+208 TVSEIEAC
-216 KIEDAYGRVLAD
+216 KIENAYGRVLAED
-228 HVVSPVNVPQYTNSA
+228 IISPVNVPQYKNSA
-243 MDGYAIRGDDVER
+243 MDGYAIRSDDVDR
-256 ESYQVVAKVMA
+256 DSYQVVAEVMA
-267 GHAYDKP
+267 GHAYDQP

-285 GAPTPINGDTV
+285 GAPTPLNGDTV
-296 VMREQASKDGDTV
+296 VMREQASQEGDKV
-309 TFNGASIKTGQN
+309 TFDGANIKAGQN
-321 VRQAGEDLAIGNDV
+321 VRQAGEDLAIGSDV

-476 DKPFFGLPG
+476 NKPFFGLPG

-509 GWKPLKVSAI
+509 GWKPLKVNAI

-538 ELDETGRLTVRT
+538 ELDDTGRLTVRT

-568 IEISPAVDTV
+568 IEISSAIDTV

-590 AESRPIQNSKVS
+590 GRI
-602 MSGLFIDY
+602 
-610 RKIFQRDSYGSHHS
+610 
-624 LHLQRPRQRT
+624 
-634 DVLVPATPQHS
+634 
-645 RSSCRS
+645 
-651 RRYRY
+651 
-656 H
+656 

>member
-27 LIPKLTKA
+27 LLPKLTEA

-51 DQPGKDSHRLRKAGA
+51 DKPGKDSYRLRKAGA

-71 SSRNRFALMTETPES
+71 ASRNRFALMTETPEA
-86 ESEFDYL
+86 EAEFEYL

-120 HREEVGKPWLHPNDE
+120 HREEVGKPWLYPHDE
-135 NIIAIASDSGELD
+135 NIIAIASDSAELD

-156 NDLEAIAQF
+156 NDLDAIAQF
-165 VIQYVQ
+165 VLQYVQ
-171 EAKAPKSKEKEAACC
+171 DAKAPKSKEKDAACC

-208 TVSETEAC
+208 TVSEIEAC
-216 KIEDAYGRVLAD
+216 KIENAYGRVLAE
-228 HVVSPVNVPQYTNSA
+228 HIISPVNVPQYTNSA
-243 MDGYAIRGDDVER
+243 MDGYAIRSDDVDR
-256 ESYQVVAKVMA
+256 DSYQVVAEVMA
-267 GHAYDKP
+267 GHAYDQP
-274 LEVGQAVKIMT
+274 LQVGQAVKIMT
-285 GAPTPINGDTV
+285 GAPTPLNGDTV
-296 VMREQASKDGDTV
+296 VMREQASQEGDKV
-309 TFNGASIKTGQN
+309 TFNGAHIKAGQN
-321 VRQAGEDLAIGNDV
+321 VRQAGEDLTIGSDV
-335 FTAGTRL
+335 FTVGIRL

-476 DKPFFGLPG
+476 NKPFFGLPG

-509 GWKPLKVSAI
+509 GWKPLKVNAI

-538 ELDETGRLTVRT
+538 ELDDTGRLTVRT

-568 IEISPAVDTV
+568 IEISPAIDTV

-590 AESRPIQNSKVS
+590 GRI
-602 MSGLFIDY
+602 
-610 RKIFQRDSYGSHHS
+610 
-624 LHLQRPRQRT
+624 
-634 DVLVPATPQHS
+634 
-645 RSSCRS
+645 
-651 RRYRY
+651 
-656 H
+656 

>member
-1 MKHTLNIPIL
+1 MKHTLNIPII

-27 LIPKLTKA
+27 LLPKLTEA

-51 DQPGKDSHRLRKAGA
+51 DKPGKDSYRLRKAGA

-71 SSRNRFALMTETPES
+71 ASRNRFALMTETPEA
-86 ESEFDYL
+86 EAEFEYL

-120 HREEVGKPWLHPNDE
+120 HREEVGKPWLYPHDE
-135 NIIAIASDSGELD
+135 NIIAIASDTAELD

-156 NDLEAIAQF
+156 NDLDAIAQF
-165 VIQYVQ
+165 VLQYVQ
-171 EAKAPKSKEKEAACC
+171 DAKAPKSKEKDAACC

-208 TVSETEAC
+208 TVSEIEAC
-216 KIEDAYGRVLAD
+216 KIENAYGRVLAE
-228 HVVSPVNVPQYTNSA
+228 HIISPVNVPQYTNSA
-243 MDGYAIRGDDVER
+243 MDGYAIRSDDVDR
-256 ESYQVVAKVMA
+256 DSYQLVAEVMA
-267 GHAYDKP
+267 GHAYDQP

-285 GAPTPINGDTV
+285 GAPTPLNGDTV
-296 VMREQASKDGDTV
+296 VMREQASQEGDKV
-309 TFNGASIKTGQN
+309 TFDGANIKAGQN
-321 VRQAGEDLAIGNDV
+321 VRQAGEDLAIGSDV

-476 DKPFFGLPG
+476 NKPFFGLPG

-509 GWKPLKVSAI
+509 GWKPLKVNAI

-538 ELDETGRLTVRT
+538 ELDDTGRLTVRT

-568 IEISPAVDTV
+568 IEISPAIDTV

-590 AESRPIQNSKVS
+590 GRI
-602 MSGLFIDY
+602 
-610 RKIFQRDSYGSHHS
+610 
-624 LHLQRPRQRT
+624 
-634 DVLVPATPQHS
+634 
-645 RSSCRS
+645 
-651 RRYRY
+651 
-656 H
+656 

>member
-27 LIPKLTKA
+27 LLPKLTEA

-51 DQPGKDSHRLRKAGA
+51 DKPGKDSYRLRKAGA

-71 SSRNRFALMTETPES
+71 ASRNRFALMTETPEA
-86 ESEFDYL
+86 EAEFEYL

-120 HREEVGKPWLHPNDE
+120 HREEVGKPWLYPHDD
-135 NIIAIASDSGELD
+135 NIIAIASDTAELD

-156 NDLEAIAQF
+156 NDLDAIAQF
-165 VIQYVQ
+165 VLQYVQ
-171 EAKAPKSKEKEAACC
+171 EAKAPKSKEKDAACC
-186 DTLSPAFLS
+186 DALSPAFLS

-208 TVSETEAC
+208 TVSEIEAC
-216 KIEDAYGRVLAD
+216 KIENAYGRVLAED
-228 HVVSPVNVPQYTNSA
+228 IISPVNVPQYTNSA
-243 MDGYAIRGDDVER
+243 MDGYAIRSDDVDR
-256 ESYQVVAKVMA
+256 DSYQVVAEVMA
-267 GHAYDKP
+267 GHAYDQP
-274 LEVGQAVKIMT
+274 LQVGQAVKIMT
-285 GAPTPINGDTV
+285 GAPTPRNGDTV
-296 VMREQASKDGDTV
+296 VMREQASQEGDKV
-309 TFNGASIKTGQN
+309 TFNCAHIKAGQN
-321 VRQAGEDLAIGNDV
+321 VRQAGEDLAIGSDV

-453 LGQIDFWRINM
+453 LGQIDFWRIKM

-476 DKPFFGLPG
+476 NKPFFGLPG

-509 GWKPLKVSAI
+509 GWKPLKVNAI

-538 ELDETGRLTVRT
+538 ELDNTGRLTVRT

-568 IEISPAVDTV
+568 IEISPAIDTV

-590 AESRPIQNSKVS
+590 GRI
-602 MSGLFIDY
+602 
-610 RKIFQRDSYGSHHS
+610 
-624 LHLQRPRQRT
+624 
-634 DVLVPATPQHS
+634 
-645 RSSCRS
+645 
-651 RRYRY
+651 
-656 H
+656 

>member
-1 MKHTLNIPIL
+1 MNFQLPIPIL

-27 LIPKLTKA
+27 LLPKLTEA

-51 DQPGKDSHRLRKAGA
+51 DKEGKDSYRLRKAGA

-71 SSRNRFALMTETPES
+71 SSRNRFALMTETPEA
-86 ESEFDYL
+86 ESEFEYL
-93 LTRFDEDKLDVVL
+93 LTRFDTDKLDVIL

-120 HREEVGKPWLHPNDE
+120 HREVVGKPWLYPNDD
-135 NIIAIASDSGELD
+135 NIIAIAADSVVAD

-156 NDLEAIAQF
+156 NDLDAISAF
-165 VIQYVQ
+165 VVDYVNRQ
-171 EAKAPKSKEKEAACC
+171 ANPAETKSKGACC

-195 VVQGQEKILSLVN
+195 VTQGQEKILSMVN
-208 TVSETEAC
+208 RVEGTETCTMVEAS
-216 KIEDAYGRVLAD
+216 GRVLSD
-228 HVVSPVNVPQYTNSA
+228 DVISPVNVPQYTNSA
-243 MDGYAIRGDDVER
+243 MDGYAIRGEDIGLAE
-256 ESYQVVAKVMA
+256 YQVVGEVMA
-267 GHAYDKP
+267 GYAHNAP
-274 LEVGQAVKIMT
+274 LLEGQAVKIMT
-285 GAPTPINGDTV
+285 GAPTPVGADTV
-296 VMREQASKDGDTV
+296 IMREQSSQQGDIV
-309 TFNGASIKTGQN
+309 TFNADIKMGQN
-321 VRQAGEDLAIGNDV
+321 VRQAGEDLAMGAAV
-335 FTAGTRL
+335 FSQGQRL
-342 ASPEMGMIA
+342 ASPEMGMLA
-351 SLGFGEANVFRKLKV
+351 SLGFDECTVFRKLKV

-375 QAPGTEQKA
+375 QAPGTEQKE

-396 GMLEKLGC
+396 GMLQALGC
-404 EILDFGILEDN
+404 EILDYGIIEDN
-415 EQLMIEALE
+415 EELMIQALE
-424 NASAQADVVMTS
+424 EASQNADVVMTS

-476 DKPFFGLPG
+476 NKPFFGLPG

-494 INFVEPALRKMQGEQ
+494 INFVEPALRKMQGEVDWQ
-509 GWKPLKVSAI
+509 PLKVNAV

-526 RQGRTEFSRGIY
+526 RQGRTEFSRGVY
-538 ELDETGRLTVRT
+538 ELDSRGQLTVRT

-578 KAGESVTIIPLQ
+578 KVGESVTIIPLQ
-590 AESRPIQNSKVS
+590 GRI
-602 MSGLFIDY
+602 
-610 RKIFQRDSYGSHHS
+610 
-624 LHLQRPRQRT
+624 
-634 DVLVPATPQHS
+634 
-645 RSSCRS
+645 
-651 RRYRY
+651 
-656 H
+656 